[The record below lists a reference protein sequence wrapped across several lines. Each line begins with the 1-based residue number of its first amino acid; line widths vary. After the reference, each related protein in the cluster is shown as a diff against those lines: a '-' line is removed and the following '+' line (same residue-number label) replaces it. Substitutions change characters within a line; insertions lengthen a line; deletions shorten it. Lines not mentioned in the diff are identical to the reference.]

1 MKPIKLASKRER
13 WGLTGLGWLVVIIF
27 FAVGIWLTG
36 RNIVPFLSKEET
48 IAARVMVLEGYV
60 PDYAFGEI
68 IRIFEEDHYELLI
81 ATGTVYDQGFY
92 ISGINSSAELI
103 GKSLKNI
110 GFDTTKM
117 AIVPASS
124 DIYRDRTFYTGQA
137 VKTYLQK
144 YHPEVNSINL
154 VSVGVHARRSHYL
167 YKLAV
172 GNDIEVGNIVIPD
185 RKFDEKYWYKSS
197 VGFRTVI
204 FETIGYL
211 YIKMIFAPERQ
222 K

>member
-1 MKPIKLASKRER
+1 MKPIKLANKRER
-13 WGLTGLGWLVVIIF
+13 WGLTGWGWL
-27 FAVGIWLTG
+27 AVLLLLTVWIWVTA

-60 PDYAFGEI
+60 PDYAFPEI
-68 IRIFEEDHYELLI
+68 IRIFTEDNYEFLI
-81 ATGTVYDQGFY
+81 ATGTSYDQGFY
-92 ISGINSSAELI
+92 ISGVRSSAELI

-117 AIVPASS
+117 AVVPASS
-124 DIYRDRTFYTGQA
+124 DVYRDRTFYTGQA

-144 YHPEVNSINL
+144 YRPEVKSINL

-167 YKLAV
+167 YKLAI
-172 GNDIEVGNIVIPD
+172 GSELKVGNIVIPD
-185 RKFDEKYWYKSS
+185 KNFNKKNWYKSS

-204 FETIGYL
+204 FEMIGYL
-211 YIKMIFAPERQ
+211 YIHWIFAPEKQ

>member
-1 MKPIKLASKRER
+1 MKPIKLANKRER
-13 WGLTGLGWLVVIIF
+13 WGLTGWGWL
-27 FAVGIWLTG
+27 AVLLLLTVWIWVTA

-60 PDYAFGEI
+60 PDYAFPEI
-68 IRIFEEDHYELLI
+68 IRIFTEDNYEFLI
-81 ATGTVYDQGFY
+81 ATGTSYDQGFY
-92 ISGINSSAELI
+92 ISGVRSSAELI

-117 AIVPASS
+117 AVVPASS
-124 DIYRDRTFYTGQA
+124 DVYRDRTFYTGQA

-144 YHPEVNSINL
+144 YRPEVKSINL

-167 YKLAV
+167 YKLAI
-172 GNDIEVGNIVIPD
+172 GSELKVGNIVIPD
-185 RKFDEKYWYKSS
+185 KNFNKKNWYKSS
-197 VGFRTVI
+197 LGFRTVLN
-204 FETIGYL
+204 ETIGYL
-211 YIKMIFAPERQ
+211 YIHWIFAPERQ